1 MDAQK
6 LDAIRHS
13 AAHMLAAAVFELYPG
28 TKLAIGPTIENGFY
42 YDFKFPEG
50 VTLSENDLPK
60 IEETMKKIAKG
71 NHVFKRREVSA
82 AEAKKFE
89 KDQPFKLELIKEF
102 SKDGQN
108 ITLYESGPFTD
119 LCRGGHVDNTS
130 EIPLDGLKLHKV
142 AGAYWRGDEKNPM
155 LTRIYG
161 LLFSNRKELAV
172 YLNMLEEAKKR
183 DHRRLGK
190 ELGLFVIS
198 DLVGSGM
205 PLYTPKGATV
215 RSSIINYSRALN
227 KRIGFQEVHTPN
239 INKAELFK
247 VSGHYDKYKDDML
260 EVKSHYSDEVYYL
273 KPMNC
278 PQHTQIYAAEKR
290 SYKDLP
296 LRLADF
302 ANLYRDERPGE
313 LSGLT
318 RLRCFSQDDGHC
330 FCRDDQ
336 IEEEFNN
343 VLMAIKEAV
352 GTYGLSYWIRL
363 SLRDPK
369 QKEKYLGEDNTWEKA
384 ESTLR
389 KLLKE
394 NAITFQEAVGEA
406 AFYGPKMD
414 IMAKD
419 SIGREWQIST
429 IQLDLNMPQRF
440 CLTYVDKD
448 GEEKHPV
455 MIHRA
460 LVGSPERFMGILI
473 EHYAGAF
480 PLWLA
485 PVQVQLVPVSAKHID
500 GALALGKE
508 LDSLDVRVATD
519 TADETVG
526 KKIRNAVSQKIPYIV
541 VVGDKELGGED
552 WMIRIRGQEEQV
564 KMSKND
570 FIDKVINEIKDRLR
584 V

>member
-1 MDAQK
+1 M
-6 LDAIRHS
+6 
-13 AAHMLAAAVFELYPG
+13 
-28 TKLAIGPTIENGFY
+28 
-42 YDFKFPEG
+42 
-50 VTLSENDLPK
+50 
-60 IEETMKKIAKG
+60 
-71 NHVFKRREVSA
+71 
-82 AEAKKFE
+82 
-89 KDQPFKLELIKEF
+89 PF
-102 SKDGQN
+102 G
-108 ITLYESGPFTD
+108 
-119 LCRGGHVDNTS
+119 
-130 EIPLDGLKLHKV
+130 
-142 AGAYWRGDEKNPM
+142 
-155 LTRIYG
+155 
-161 LLFSNRKELAV
+161 
-172 YLNMLEEAKKR
+172 
-183 DHRRLGK
+183 
-190 ELGLFVIS
+190 
-198 DLVGSGM
+198 
-205 PLYTPKGATV
+205 
-215 RSSIINYSRALN
+215 
-227 KRIGFQEVHTPN
+227 
-239 INKAELFK
+239 
-247 VSGHYDKYKDDML
+247 
-260 EVKSHYSDEVYYL
+260 
-273 KPMNC
+273 
-278 PQHTQIYAAEKR
+278 
-290 SYKDLP
+290 
-296 LRLADF
+296 LADF